1 MSEEEGRTISFF
13 EKFLPLWVLL
23 CIVIGVLISQII
35 PGISD
40 ALNAL
45 KIGGISVPIGI
56 CLFLMMY
63 PAMLNLKASELKKL
77 SKNPKP
83 IILPLPI
90 ANACVLSPL
99 KDFSEINEK
108 NGGQKKPTSKP

>member
-13 EKFLPLWVLL
+13 EKFLPLWVAL
-23 CIVIGVLISQII
+23 CILIGILVSQVI

-45 KIGGISVPIGI
+45 KVGGISVPIGI
-56 CLFLMMY
+56 CLFFMMY

-77 SKNPKP
+77 GKKLQVN
-83 IILPLPI
+83 II
-90 ANACVLSPL
+90 
-99 KDFSEINEK
+99 
-108 NGGQKKPTSKP
+108 G